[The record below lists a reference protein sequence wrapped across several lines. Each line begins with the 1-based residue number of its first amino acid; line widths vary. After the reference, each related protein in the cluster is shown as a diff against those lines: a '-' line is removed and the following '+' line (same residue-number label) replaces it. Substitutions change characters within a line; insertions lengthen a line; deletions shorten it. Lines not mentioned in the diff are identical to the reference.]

1 MDNGAD
7 DTPSDE
13 GDLPPEEDDTQGPP
27 TGGVRIIGAQEASE
41 AVARGEAGRRREEG
55 ELGFGDRPE
64 EPGDDGRPLIRFPR
78 PLEAKDP
85 SSFGAV
91 PVVRA
96 DDDEEE
102 IDDDATATHV
112 IPTPPSE
119 ESFELPHYS
128 DPPTGQ
134 VPRVVIAEGDDGSDS
149 WSGLSTGPRWRDQEQ
164 AFDDADFSDLID
176 DGPRLGALDEPGEG
190 GGDFFD
196 LGSDFDDSSGY
207 GDTGEVIPTRRRD
220 AARHARRRRSGG
232 GGGGGG
238 GGDEFDASTGRNVP
252 LAIGVGAALFA
263 LGLLCFKLGA
273 VTTTI
278 LVAVVLVAAAVEYFG
293 AVRAAG
299 YNPATLLGLVAT
311 AALAIAPFSDPVLAY
326 PVIGAI
332 TVISGM
338 IWYLWVSPGKGAVPD
353 LGVTLLGIG
362 WIGGLGSFA
371 TFMMGVARPFEKPLD
386 MDSNPGIGILLGA
399 VLVAVSYDVGGFFV
413 GKYFGRTPLSE
424 VSPNKTQEG
433 LIGGFFVALF
443 VPFIVLKFL
452 PGVAPLGDSAATAFA
467 FCLFCALFAPA
478 GDLCQS
484 MIKRDLGIKDMGSI
498 LPAHGGVLDRFD
510 ALLFVLPVAWFMAHI
525 LGVETVQGFVF

>member
-1 MDNGAD
+1 MDEGSD
-7 DTPSDE
+7 DTSPSDDGE
-13 GDLPPEEDDTQGPP
+13 VGPIDDDSQGPP
-27 TGGVRIIGAQEASE
+27 TGGVRIIGAQEAAE
-41 AVARGEAGRRREEG
+41 AVARGDVGRRRDEG
-55 ELGFGDRPE
+55 DVGYGDRPE
-64 EPGDDGRPLIRFPR
+64 APADDGRPVLRFPR
-78 PLEAKDP
+78 PIDSQDP

-96 DDDEEE
+96 DDEHE
-102 IDDDATATHV
+102 ITDSHL
-112 IPTPPSE
+112 ILPPQSE

-134 VPRVVIAEGDDGSDS
+134 VPRVVTAEGDEGSDS

-164 AFDDADFSDLID
+164 SFDDADFSDLID
-176 DGPRLGALDEPGEG
+176 DGPRLGALDEESEEG

-207 GDTGEVIPTRRRD
+207 GEGGDVIPSSRRA
-220 AARHARRRRSGG
+220 AARSTSRRRSS
-232 GGGGGG
+232 GGGG
-238 GGDEFDASTGRNVP
+238 GGDEAEPTGQRNVP
-252 LAIGVGAALFA
+252 VAVMVGAGLAA

-273 VTTTI
+273 VTTTALIAVI
-278 LVAVVLVAAAVEYFG
+278 LTAAAVEFFN

-311 AALAIAPFSDPVLAY
+311 ASLAIAPLWKPELAY
-326 PVIGAI
+326 PVIGSI
-332 TVISGM
+332 TVITGLV
-338 IWYLWVSPGKGAVPD
+338 WYLWVSPGKGAVTD

-371 TFMMGVARPFEKPLD
+371 TYTLGVGRLGEDLFNL
-386 MDSNPGIGILLGA
+386 DSNPGIGILLGA
-399 VLVAVSYDVGGFFV
+399 VLVSVSYDVGGFFV

-443 VPFIVLKFL
+443 LPFVVLKFL
-452 PGVAPLGDSAATAFA
+452 PGVAPLGDNAATAFA

-525 LGVETVQGFVF
+525 LGVETIQGFVF

>member
-1 MDNGAD
+1 MDTGSD
-7 DTPSDE
+7 DNSPDE
-13 GDLPPEEDDTQGPP
+13 GEDGPSEDEAQGPP
-27 TGGVRIIGAQEASE
+27 TGGVRIIGAQEAAE
-41 AVARGEAGRRREEG
+41 AVARGDAGRRRDEG
-55 ELGFGDRPE
+55 DLGFGDRPE
-64 EPGDDGRPLIRFPR
+64 PPATDDGRPVLRFPR
-78 PLEAKDP
+78 PIDSQDP

-91 PVVRA
+91 PVVRS
-96 DDDEEE
+96 DDDPELGESTE
-102 IDDDATATHV
+102 SHLIL
-112 IPTPPSE
+112 PPQSS

-134 VPRVVIAEGDDGSDS
+134 VPRVVIAEGDEGSDS

-164 AFDDADFSDLID
+164 SFDDADFSDLID
-176 DGPRLGALDEPGEG
+176 DGPRLGALDEEPEEG
-190 GGDFFD
+190 GSDFFD

-207 GDTGEVIPTRRRD
+207 GDGGEVIPASRRAAARSTSRRR
-220 AARHARRRRSGG
+220 GG
-232 GGGGGG
+232 SSRGG
-238 GGDEFDASTGRNVP
+238 GGDEPEAPGPRNVP
-252 LAIGVGAALFA
+252 VAIGVGVGLAL

-273 VTTTI
+273 VTTTALI
-278 LVAVVLVAAAVEYFG
+278 AVVLTASAVEYFG

-311 AALAIAPFSDPVLAY
+311 ASLAIAPLAEPQLAY
-326 PVIGAI
+326 PVIGSI
-332 TVISGM
+332 TVISGLV
-338 IWYLWVSPGKGAVPD
+338 WYLWVSPGKGAVTD

-371 TFMMGVARPFEKPLD
+371 TYLLGVGRLGEDAFNL
-386 MDSNPGIGILLGA
+386 DSNPGIGILLGA
-399 VLVAVSYDVGGFFV
+399 VLVSVSYDVGGFFV

-443 VPFIVLKFL
+443 LPFIILKFV

-525 LGVETVQGFVF
+525 LGVETIQGFVF